1 MRNPYNTGTPA
12 NKQGFTSVIF
22 RYCFHFQMQNHI
34 SFLHEELI
42 KLPAFP
48 RKALDAEFA
57 LYQGSLG
64 NVSQSIS

>member
-1 MRNPYNTGTPA
+1 ML
-12 NKQGFTSVIF
+12 IF
-22 RYCFHFQMQNHI
+22 RNERVTVYHMSVKKYLFSQMQNHI

-48 RKALDAEFA
+48 RKALDAEFS

-64 NVSQSIS
+64 NVSTTSKLHVI

>member
-1 MRNPYNTGTPA
+1 
-12 NKQGFTSVIF
+12 
-22 RYCFHFQMQNHI
+22 MQNHI

-48 RKALDAEFA
+48 RKALDAEFS

-64 NVSQSIS
+64 NVSTTSKLHVIWADMKVSRKLRAWM